1 VIRASRALA
10 GALLVAVAGC
20 AHSVVEGDR
29 LRDDVVARLQHATEE
44 ARGLPLVRAVPAR
57 VVTAAEAPAIVRR
70 GLLADASPEDLA
82 AAQEA
87 LVTLGLWHEGR
98 DLLESYVAMTGEAG
112 AGFYLPHE
120 RTLYLVADA
129 PVPTDAGPLAAL
141 SSRDFARE
149 MVLAHELVH
158 ALQHQHH
165 PFWFDHGAFLRA
177 HADAATALQA
187 ALEGDAT
194 LYGFLAVDVPPPE
207 PERFRDRLEQG
218 LAQRAAHAS
227 GLGPSAFAS
236 APPLLRASLFFPYA
250 NGYALAW
257 REGRELLM
265 APPISTEQ
273 VLHADRRHEAF
284 EAIDLAAG
292 RAALPGGC
300 RVVDENSAGELAISL
315 LLAELAP
322 GTEPPAWSGW
332 DGDRYL
338 AARCDGRRELVWIT
352 HWDEERDAV
361 EFERAYAR
369 AAPGVA
375 ARAGFADAPA
385 IVRRGREVVIA
396 SPGVA
401 SHAAAVAAAAQRARV
416 ATLEELVAHFGGTD
430 APARTHARPDPRSG
444 AHTHPRTSMTP
455 SAATPASQS
464 R

>member
-1 VIRASRALA
+1 MTRTGRALA
-10 GALLVAVAGC
+10 GALLVALAGC
-20 AHSVVEGDR
+20 AHSVVDGDR
-29 LRDDVVARLQHATEE
+29 LRDDEVTRLRRATEE
-44 ARGLPLVRAVPAR
+44 VRGLELVREVPAR

-87 LVTLGLWHEGR
+87 LVTLGLWPEGR
-98 DLLESYVAMTGEAG
+98 DLLESYVAVTGEAG

-120 RTLYLVADA
+120 RTLYVVADA
-129 PVPTDAGPLAAL
+129 PAPAGAGLL
-141 SSRDFARE
+141 SAISGRDLARE

-177 HADAATALQA
+177 HADVATALQA
-187 ALEGDAT
+187 SLEGDAT
-194 LYGFLAVDVPPPE
+194 LYGFLAVEASPPDPA
-207 PERFRDRLEQG
+207 RFRSRLEQG
-218 LAQRAAHAS
+218 LADQLS
-227 GLGPSAFAS
+227 GSPAQGALAT
-236 APPLLRASLFFPYA
+236 APPFLRASLFFPYA
-250 NGYALAW
+250 HGYALAW
-257 REGRELLM
+257 REGRELLV

-273 VLHADRRHEAF
+273 VLHADRRHEPF

-292 RAALPGGC
+292 RAALPLGC

-315 LLAELAP
+315 LLADLAP

-369 AAPGVA
+369 AAPGAA
-375 ARAGFADAPA
+375 ARARFSGPPA
-385 IVRRGREVVIA
+385 IVRQGREVVIA

-401 SHAAAVAAAAQRARV
+401 SSAPAVAAAARRARV
-416 ATLEELVAHFGGTD
+416 ASLEDLVAHFGG
-430 APARTHARPDPRSG
+430 
-444 AHTHPRTSMTP
+444 
-455 SAATPASQS
+455 AATPAPGAARSTP
-464 R
+464 